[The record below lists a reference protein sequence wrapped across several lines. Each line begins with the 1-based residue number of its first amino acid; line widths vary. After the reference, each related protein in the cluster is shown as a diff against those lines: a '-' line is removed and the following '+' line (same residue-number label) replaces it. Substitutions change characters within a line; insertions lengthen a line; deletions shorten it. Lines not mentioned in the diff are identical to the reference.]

1 MFTKPFKSHTRSK
14 PELFKGIFYTMP
26 EWNFLLKE
34 RNNILRLEKSFSCT
48 DSQEGNFEWKW
59 NVCSILMQQN
69 VIRSRDIDLKFQLL
83 KLELTFEKLTVPGTL
98 QKTVVSTSWYC
109 HRSISSVQLSSVA
122 QSCPTLQPHGLQH
135 TRLPCLS
142 LTSRVCSNSCPL
154 SQWCHPTISS
164 SVIPFSSYLQSFPAS
179 GSFPMSCLF
188 ASGGQSIGA
197 SASASVPPMNIQ
209 DWFPLGLTGW
219 ISLQSKGLTRVFSN
233 TAVQK
238 HQFFSAQLSLW
249 SNSYFHT
256 NKNVPIAITCSV
268 LHKLQFFTYH
278 LGLLS

>member
-59 NVCSILMQQN
+59 NVRSILTQQN
-69 VIRSRDIDLKFQLL
+69 VIRSRDTDLKFQLL
-83 KLELTFEKLTVPGTL
+83 KLELTFEKLTVPGNL

-135 TRLPCLS
+135 IRLPCLS
-142 LTSRVCSNSCPL
+142 LTSSLLKLMSIESVVPSNHL
-154 SQWCHPTISS
+154 ILCHPLLLLP
-164 SVIPFSSYLQSFPAS
+164 SVFP
-179 GSFPMSCLF
+179 
-188 ASGGQSIGA
+188 SI
-197 SASASVPPMNIQ
+197 
-209 DWFPLGLTGW
+209 
-219 ISLQSKGLTRVFSN
+219 RVFSKESALHIRWPKYWSFSFSISPFN
-233 TAVQK
+233 EYSGLISFRIDWLNLLAVQGTHK
-238 HQFFSAQLSLW
+238 SLLQHCSSKASILQCSAFFMVQLLPP
-249 SNSYFHT
+249 Y
-256 NKNVPIAITCSV
+256 
-268 LHKLQFFTYH
+268 
-278 LGLLS
+278 